1 MKRYIKS
8 NTDSHKVLCVQN
20 GNSVDK
26 YSFRYTTDIGDL
38 YEPDNSDVW
47 WQSYIVTPNGEL
59 LTWTLNGNYIPSAR
73 EFWFE

>member
-1 MKRYIKS
+1 MKRYIRS
-8 NTDSHKVLCVQN
+8 NTDSHKVLCIQN

-26 YSFRYTTDIGDL
+26 YSFRYATEQGDL

-47 WQSYIVTPNGEL
+47 WKSYIVTPQNEL
-59 LTWTLNGNYIPSAR
+59 LTWTLKGNYIPSAR

>member
-26 YSFRYTTDIGDL
+26 YSFRYATEQGDL
-38 YEPDNSDVW
+38 YEPDNRDIW
-47 WQSYIVTPNGEL
+47 WESYIVTPYGDL
-59 LTWTLNGNYIPSAR
+59 LTWALNGNYIPSAR
-73 EFWFE
+73 KFWFE